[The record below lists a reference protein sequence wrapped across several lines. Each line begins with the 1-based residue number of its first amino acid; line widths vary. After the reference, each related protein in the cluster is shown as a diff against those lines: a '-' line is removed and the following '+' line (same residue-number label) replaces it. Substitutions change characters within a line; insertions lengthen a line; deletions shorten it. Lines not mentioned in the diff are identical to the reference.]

1 MDSLTHIVTGAC
13 IGELFLGKRLGK
25 KAMLW
30 GAITQ
35 SLPDIDFISSFWLNQ
50 ADSLLAHRGF
60 THSFLFAAICTVLL
74 AMLAVRWHRKHDISI
89 GRWML
94 FIGTEIFGHLLLDSC
109 NAYGTGWFEPFS
121 HKRISF
127 DLLFVADPFF
137 SLWPTIA
144 FVALLIIKRNG
155 PLRKRWAGFALIL
168 CLVYVVIGGMNKWMV
183 NKSVKQMASQ
193 DQIHYN
199 R

>member
-13 IGELFLGKRLGK
+13 IGELFLGKQLGK

-35 SLPDIDFISSFWLNQ
+35 SLPDIDFITSFWLNP
-50 ADSLLAHRGF
+50 ANSLLAHRGF
-60 THSFLFAAICTVLL
+60 THSFLFAGICTVLL
-74 AMLAVRWHRKHDISI
+74 AMLAVRWHRKHDVSL
-89 GRWML
+89 GWWML
-94 FIGTEIFGHLLLDSC
+94 FIGTEIFSHLLLDSC

-137 SLWPTIA
+137 SIWPAIA
-144 FVALLIIKRNG
+144 LVALLIIRII
-155 PLRKRWAGFALIL
+155 GF
-168 CLVYVVIGGMNKWMV
+168 Y
-183 NKSVKQMASQ
+183 
-193 DQIHYN
+193 
-199 R
+199 